1 MYAIISD
8 GSKQYKVQEGDEVIV
23 ERLDAQNPS
32 VTPVL
37 VVNGDKVISSRS
49 DLEKVNV
56 SVSIVRDAAGQ
67 KVRGFNYK
75 PKANQ
80 RKRYGHRQKYHVISI
95 DKITA

>member
-23 ERLDAQNPS
+23 ERLDADAPQ
-32 VTPVL
+32 VTPLLIVD
-37 VVNGDKVISSRS
+37 GDKIISSRS
-49 DLEKVNV
+49 ALDKVKV
-56 SVSIVRDAAGQ
+56 AVSIVRNTAGQ
-67 KVRGFNYK
+67 KIDGFNYK